1 MNFNEDER
9 KKAMKTSELKI
20 DGMSCGHC
28 VMSVRKELSK
38 IQNLQVED
46 VQIGSARVS
55 YDDAKVTSSD
65 LSQAV
70 QEAGYRLVGEN

>member
-1 MNFNEDER
+1 MNVNEDER

-55 YDDAKVTSSD
+55 YDDSKVTSSD

>member
-1 MNFNEDER
+1 MNFNEEER
-9 KKAMKTSELKI
+9 KNTMKTSELKI

-28 VMSVRKELSK
+28 VMSVRKELGK

-55 YDDAKVTSSD
+55 YDDTKVTSSD

-70 QEAGYRLVGEN
+70 QEAGYRLVGVN